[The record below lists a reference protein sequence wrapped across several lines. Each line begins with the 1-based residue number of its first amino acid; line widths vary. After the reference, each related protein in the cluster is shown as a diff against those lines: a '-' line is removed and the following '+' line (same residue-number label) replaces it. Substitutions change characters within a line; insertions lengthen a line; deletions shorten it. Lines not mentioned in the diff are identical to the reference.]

1 MNWHLVEGSG
11 MKGFVGVLAIC
22 PSIDVLDIERGFRG
36 LLHWRPSLICWSMD
50 RYFAYYKY
58 FGCQSQ

>member
-22 PSIDVLDIERGFRG
+22 PSIDILDIERGFRG
-36 LLHWRPSLICWSMD
+36 LPVDDVESLVN
-50 RYFAYYKY
+50 
-58 FGCQSQ
+58 